1 VDVLDQAAQ
10 PTPNDLKLVLGT
22 GHGADEDT
30 VLVVGAG
37 RRGRVLSS
45 FEAFGGGYDGG
56 VNVAAG
62 NVAGSNE
69 DEIVAVQADSID
81 GSVSVRLFQRV
92 DELFGEIIWLPL
104 PSLTAFRPGDKIEL
118 GQVDIVADGA
128 NVAVGNLVGDDYAEI
143 VVAPASGTPMVRV
156 LRPTGTIFAEWLA
169 YFSDE
174 DGISVALGD
183 LNGDSNPE
191 IVTAPGSGMP
201 RIRVFK
207 PNGSVF
213 LDPDS
218 GSEVS
223 FFAFDQSFNAG
234 LRVAVADVDLD
245 GRGEII
251 VGTGPGVTA
260 EIRAYEMDGS
270 LVAGWEGRR
279 PLGPASD
286 RGVVLAATDR
296 FLRH

>member
-1 VDVLDQAAQ
+1 VLDQAAQ
-10 PTPNDLKLVLGT
+10 PIPGDLRLVLGT
-22 GHGADEDT
+22 GHGADDDT
-30 VLVVGAG
+30 VLVIGAG
-37 RRGRVLSS
+37 RRSRVLSS
-45 FEAFGGGYDGG
+45 FDAFGAGYGGG

-62 NVAGSNE
+62 NVAGTAE
-69 DEIVAVQADSID
+69 DEIVAVQADSTD

-128 NVAVGNLVGDDYAEI
+128 NVAVGDLVGDTYAEI
-143 VVAPASGTPMVRV
+143 VVAPASGTPVVRV
-156 LRPTGTIFAEWLA
+156 LRPTGTVFAEWLA

-174 DGISVALGD
+174 DGVSVALGD
-183 LNGDSNPE
+183 LDGDGAKE
-191 IVTAPGSGMP
+191 IVTAPGSGLP

-207 PNGSVF
+207 PNGSAF
-213 LDPDS
+213 IDPNTS
-218 GSEVS
+218 SEVS
-223 FFAFDQSFNAG
+223 FFAFGHSFKAG
-234 LRVAVADVDLD
+234 VRVAVADVDLD

-251 VGTGPGVTA
+251 VGTGPGVVA

-270 LVAGWEGRR
+270 LVPGWEGRH

-286 RGVVLAATDR
+286 RGVVLAGTDR